1 MGTRAY
7 SHYISISHRRE
18 KIHIFPLIKRVLQ
31 CIFFFWGERESGLFL
46 VDKNT
51 YMVRDKLSKKGN
63 PYEHYTN
70 KESRESYL
78 IEASSIMRETLR
90 VNWCR
95 GQKNSDAIF
104 LGGREKF

>member
-70 KESRESYL
+70 KESRDRKKAY
-78 IEASSIMRETLR
+78 TQQT
-90 VNWCR
+90 R
-95 GQKNSDAIF
+95 GGSKVSKAGF
-104 LGGREKF
+104 ELGLG